1 MATQGLDV
9 QPILVVDRAKSVR
22 YRNHLAAMLLKDLR
36 SPGAHVAKSLR
47 ATMTLL
53 QGCACMQRSIAE
65 HKVSVDVTGNAI
77 VHHAVLDRIALA
89 RALEIEGGGP
99 PG

>member
-1 MATQGLDV
+1 
-9 QPILVVDRAKSVR
+9 
-22 YRNHLAAMLLKDLR
+22 
-36 SPGAHVAKSLR
+36 
-47 ATMTLL
+47 MTLL